1 MKSDLTSPTA
11 GKAQVWVITGDS
23 NGATYTNHNLRA
35 YGPAGQNETKTT
47 DAWYISDLS
56 SGFTIGSTYSL
67 MLLPAP
73 VDLNGTNMDCAYLAA
88 WTDADTGA
96 GLPTNGTT
104 SNGGVIYEFDGTP
117 MTLSEDLTLDG
128 CVIRLLG
135 ASLTVKA
142 TATNTPALTI
152 SNGGK
157 LVVGTSTTAAGTLQA
172 FTSSYPYELDIQ
184 DGTLEIDGGT
194 VRDVAQDSVTN
205 SAILVA
211 SGASLIMKNSGTIY
225 GSSATSDEMAT
236 VKVDGGSASIDSST
250 IINTANTG
258 TALWV
263 EGSSG
268 SFNNIAV
275 MNAAVGI
282 QSYNAAPS
290 IDGFTSTGNTVGIDA
305 HGGMT
310 LPTIYRS
317 TSLENVA
324 RGWKTHEVDF
334 SAFIGTADFLQ
345 VGANS
350 IYGGGYATP
359 TQSWWSSARY
369 YMITD
374 RWNIELTYTDASG
387 AVVSENIT
395 SDESEGYYPTSTS
408 DTKSGA
414 AGYATYAGG
423 EGGVASWHCNYYGYS
438 YGPTY
443 TGSFDGYLY
452 NIWRYWPGGPQVAN
466 SYPAYYYYPE
476 DFGFRWGEISE
487 DYNPRSG
494 SYPYHYWGYRT
505 YSSWME
511 WCL

>member
-1 MKSDLTSPTA
+1 
-11 GKAQVWVITGDS
+11 
-23 NGATYTNHNLRA
+23 
-35 YGPAGQNETKTT
+35 
-47 DAWYISDLS
+47 
-56 SGFTIGSTYSL
+56 
-67 MLLPAP
+67 
-73 VDLNGTNMDCAYLAA
+73 MDCAYLAA

-104 SNGGVIYEFDGTP
+104 PAGGAIYEFDGTP

-142 TATNTPALTI
+142 TATNTPVLTI
-152 SNGGK
+152 SNGGM
-157 LVVGTSTTAAGTLQA
+157 LVMWHLNNCRRFSTGIHILVSLLT
-172 FTSSYPYELDIQ
+172 LDIQ
-184 DGTLEIDGGT
+184 DGTLEIDGGNI
-194 VRDVAQDSVTN
+194 RDVAQDAATK
-205 SAILVA
+205 SAILVET
-211 SGASLIMKNSGTIY
+211 GATLIMKNSGTIY
-225 GSSATSDEMAT
+225 GSSATSDDMAT
-236 VKVDGGSASIDSST
+236 VKVTGGTASIDSST

-263 EGSSG
+263 EGASG

-275 MNAAVGI
+275 SNAAVGI

-387 AVVSENIT
+387 
-395 SDESEGYYPTSTS
+395 G
-408 DTKSGA
+408 
-414 AGYATYAGG
+414 
-423 EGGVASWHCNYYGYS
+423 C
-438 YGPTY
+438 
-443 TGSFDGYLY
+443 SF
-452 NIWRYWPGGPQVAN
+452 
-466 SYPAYYYYPE
+466 
-476 DFGFRWGEISE
+476 
-487 DYNPRSG
+487 
-494 SYPYHYWGYRT
+494 
-505 YSSWME
+505 
-511 WCL
+511 